1 MTTPGA
7 KVLLAQTALDGH
19 WRGLMV
25 VSRALRDAGFEI
37 VMLGMA
43 TADQIAAVAIQEDVA
58 LIGLSVGGRVEV
70 VERIV
75 HTVRQTAGGV
85 PIIAGGVLPPY
96 VIRRLEALGVEC
108 FPPGSAL
115 SDIVAAARRLSTA
128 AVAPAE
134 RESTV
139 RPAQQE
145 P

>member
-1 MTTPGA
+1 MTSPGA
-7 KVLLAQTALDGH
+7 KMLLAQTALDGH

-43 TADQIAAVAIQEDVA
+43 TADQIAAAAIQEDVA

-70 VERIV
+70 VERIIR
-75 HTVRQTAGGV
+75 TVRQMAGDV

-96 VIRRLEALGVEC
+96 VIRRLDALGVEC

-115 SDIVAAARRLSTA
+115 SDIVAAARRLTKTA
-128 AVAPAE
+128 IGPAE
-134 RESTV
+134 RDSGG